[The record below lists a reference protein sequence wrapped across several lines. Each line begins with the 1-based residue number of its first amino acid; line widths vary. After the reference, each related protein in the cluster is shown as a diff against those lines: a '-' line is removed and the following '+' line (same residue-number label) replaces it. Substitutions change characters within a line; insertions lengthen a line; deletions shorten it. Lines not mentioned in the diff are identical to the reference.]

1 MSKHEFDIQDDD
13 FRVIGQRDKNIDSS
27 PHCLFCSCENVDGA
41 LEERKPAM
49 TEIVKNKRSYRP
61 YIIVVII
68 TAIITLVA
76 ILFWPKEQPSSSKTD
91 LPPIENV
98 VFEPMTDNKVPEN
111 LQETMKPLGDY
122 SDTTFKKPYTEH
134 LRDTIND
141 IPLDIY
147 IPHNATPE
155 LALGVP
161 DIHDKSIVM
170 TTQAAD
176 IRADN
181 GKIVGAFVMN
191 GTPLSWGLSKKGYCG
206 IIDGKVT
213 IGVSENSPLFE
224 EATEKGGHF
233 FRQYPLVDNGVL
245 VENEPKGKSIRK
257 ALCDRNGE
265 IMVIMTQTPESFHD
279 FAQALVDM
287 KVDNA
292 IYLVG
297 SSSFGYFRDRYDH
310 LAIIYNKY
318 RYGYKNENFIVWR

>member
-1 MSKHEFDIQDDD
+1 MGRNEFDIQDTE
-13 FRVIGQRDKNIDSS
+13 FRVIGQNAPKNSTQTSRRYVWWILAVVLLMGAAVILLFNSKSS
-27 PHCLFCSCENVDGA
+27 DPDTSADEST
-41 LEERKPAM
+41 LE
-49 TEIVKNKRSYRP
+49 
-61 YIIVVII
+61 
-68 TAIITLVA
+68 
-76 ILFWPKEQPSSSKTD
+76 D
-91 LPPIENV
+91 V
-98 VFEPMTDNKVPEN
+98 VFEPMSETKVPEEF
-111 LQETMKPLGDY
+111 LEPLTPLGDY
-122 SDTTFKKPYTEH
+122 SDTTLTHPYTEH

-141 IPLDIY
+141 IPIDIY
-147 IPHNATPE
+147 IPHNAEPE
-155 LALGVP
+155 LMVGVP
-161 DIHDKSIVM
+161 DLHDKSIIL

-181 GKIVGAFVMN
+181 GKIVGAFVTN

-213 IGVSENSPLFE
+213 VGVADNSPLFE

-257 ALCDRNGE
+257 ALCDRCGE

-297 SSSFGYFRDRYDH
+297 ASSFGYFRDRYDH
-310 LAIIYNKY
+310 LAIIYNKRGRGY
-318 RYGYKNENFIVWR
+318 RYENFILWR

>member
-1 MSKHEFDIQDDD
+1 MSRHEFDIQDDD
-13 FRVIGQRDKNIDSS
+13 FRVIGRRDS
-27 PHCLFCSCENVDGA
+27 H
-41 LEERKPAM
+41 EEHNEKKSR
-49 TEIVKNKRSYRP
+49 RSRRP
-61 YIIVVII
+61 LIIMLLI
-68 TAIITLVA
+68 AVA
-76 ILFWPKEQPSSSKTD
+76 AVAAVLFWPEETGQAPSAQID
-91 LPPIENV
+91 EPVIEEV
-98 VFEPMTDNKVPEN
+98 VFEPMTEIKVPEN
-111 LQETMKPLGDY
+111 LQETLQPLGDY
-122 SDTTFKKPYTEH
+122 SDTTLTKPYTEH
-134 LRDTIND
+134 LKDTIND
-141 IPLDIY
+141 IPIDIY

-155 LALGVP
+155 LVLGVP
-161 DIHDKSIVM
+161 SLHDKTIIM

-213 IGVSENSPLFE
+213 VGVSDNSPLFE

-233 FRQYPLVDNGVL
+233 FRQYPLVDNGTL

-265 IMVIMTQTPESFHD
+265 IMVIMTQTNESFHD
-279 FAQALVDM
+279 FSQALVDM

-297 SSSFGYFRDRYDH
+297 STSYGYFRDRYDH

-318 RYGYKNENFIVWR
+318 RYGYQNENFIVWR

>member
-1 MSKHEFDIQDDD
+1 MTKKDFDIQDDD
-13 FRVIGQRDKNIDSS
+13 FRVIGRVQTVQDPK
-27 PHCLFCSCENVDGA
+27 
-41 LEERKPAM
+41 KPWG
-49 TEIVKNKRSYRP
+49 R
-61 YIIVVII
+61 YIIIGILIVAAIVLVI
-68 TAIITLVA
+68 ALA
-76 ILFWPKEQPSSSKTD
+76 GNN
-91 LPPIENV
+91 IEPAASTQQIGNEDV
-98 VFEPMTDNKVPEN
+98 VFEPMADTKVPEP
-111 LQETMKPLGDY
+111 LQDAVKPLGDY
-122 SDTTFKKPYTEH
+122 SDTSFKKPYTEH

-141 IPLDIY
+141 IPMDIY

-155 LALGVP
+155 LMIGVP
-161 DIHDKSIVM
+161 NLHDKSIVL

-191 GTPLSWGLSKKGYCG
+191 GKPLSWGLSKKGYCG

-265 IMVIMTQTPESFHD
+265 IMVIMTQTTESFHD

-297 SSSFGYFRDRYDH
+297 STSFGYFRDRYDH
-310 LAIIYNKY
+310 LSIIYNKY
-318 RYGYKNENFIVWR
+318 RYGYQNENFIVWR